1 MILKFIANIR
11 FLLLITLTISA
22 FSAHGAALSDL
33 YDKVPRPPSGLST
46 ALSWVKD
53 GEIVQA
59 EYVAMT
65 KAIADERARII
76 ELNGGKMPESY
87 TSVPSVND
95 SPETKAAARAY
106 SDYLLRNQGKNDPK
120 AELSQRKRWLQM
132 AYGGKQMALT
142 RRMAPCASPC
152 TDPAAIEKN
161 KPLLKKRNV
170 ELHTEIKSWNALF
183 DDWKKSRLGYI
194 ITADPLIAATGGG
207 ATATTAE
214 GKAMVAS
221 YRAAMLR
228 EVEYLL
234 SITKLCLLRAEAIY
248 KGLDGSESDA
258 ITGATKKTS

>member
-1 MILKFIANIR
+1 MILKSIANTR
-11 FLLLITLTISA
+11 FFLAIAFTFSA
-22 FSAHGAALSDL
+22 FSAQAAALSDL
-33 YDKVPRPPSGLST
+33 YDKVPRPPSSLNT

-76 ELNGGKMPESY
+76 AANGGKMPESY
-87 TSVPSVND
+87 TSVPTISD
-95 SPETKAAARAY
+95 SPEIKAAARGY

-142 RRMAPCASPC
+142 RRMAPCAKPC
-152 TDPAAIEKN
+152 TDPAALEKN
-161 KPLLKKRNV
+161 KPLLKKRNF
-170 ELHTEIKSWNALF
+170 ELHTEIQSWNALF
-183 DDWKKSRLGYI
+183 DDWKKNRVGYI
-194 ITADPLIAATGGG
+194 ITADPLIAG
-207 ATATTAE
+207 AKPTTAE
-214 GKAMVAS
+214 GKAMMAS
-221 YRAAMLR
+221 YQAAMLG

-248 KGLDGSESDA
+248 NGLDGSESDA
-258 ITGATKKTS
+258 ITGATKKAAK